1 MELRE
6 ELFIGSDIRR
16 AADDFAALRISVFYD
31 FPYLYEGSTEYELDY
46 IQTYAQSPNA
56 LLFAIYDGNKMVGAT
71 TCLPLSEETDEV
83 KSPFQRHALNI
94 DEFLYFGE
102 SIILPNYRGL
112 GYGKRFFE
120 VREQQAI
127 RLGKQKTCF
136 CSVNRPSNHPLKPT
150 DYRDNSGLWTKV
162 GYSENPALTC
172 TMSWLDRDEQ
182 QETTKTLIFWTK
194 DL

>member
-16 AADDFAALRISVFYD
+16 AAEDFAALRISVFYD

-56 LLFAIYDGNKMVGAT
+56 LLFGIYDGNKMVGAT

-83 KSPFQRHALNI
+83 KAPFQKYGHNI
-94 DEFLYFGE
+94 NEFLYFGE
-102 SIILPNYRGL
+102 SIILPEYRGL

-136 CSVNRPSNHPLKPT
+136 CSVKRPFDHPLKPIN
-150 DYRDNSGLWTKV
+150 YRDNSGLWTKV
-162 GYSENPALTC
+162 GYSENPDLTC
-172 TMSWLDRDEQ
+172 TMSWLDRNEQ
-182 QETTKTLIFWTK
+182 EETTKTLIFWTK